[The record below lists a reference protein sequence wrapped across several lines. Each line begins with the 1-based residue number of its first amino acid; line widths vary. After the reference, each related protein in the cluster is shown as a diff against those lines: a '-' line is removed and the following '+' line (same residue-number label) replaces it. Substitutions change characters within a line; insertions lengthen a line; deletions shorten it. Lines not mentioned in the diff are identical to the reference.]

1 MRNQTIELE
10 EFRKSLENQRNKKQS
25 EKRDEI
31 KRIEYYRE
39 KFGIGIISFYIEG
52 SDMFSFASANP
63 NIIETQIFMVYNK
76 KTEQYSLAYY
86 YATENAFVDIYDQ
99 DKWYYDEGNWDNNLD
114 QYKAQPVYLLFK

>member
-25 EKRDEI
+25 EKKDEI

-76 KTEQYSLAYY
+76 KTEQYFLAYY
-86 YATENAFVDIYDQ
+86 YATENAFVDIYDD
-99 DKWYYDEGNWDNNLD
+99 DKLYYDEGNWENNLD
-114 QYKAQPVYLLFK
+114 QYKAQPIYLLFK